1 MQQITVYTAKAIHT
15 MNPSL
20 PLATAVAVCD
30 DTIIEVGSME
40 SLRPWLDAHP
50 HAIDARFAD
59 KVIMPGFIDP
69 HLHPSMAAL
78 LLPMHF
84 ITAMDWKLP
93 WQDVAAV
100 RGQNAFIDR
109 LTTIENAMSDPEE
122 PLFTWGYH
130 PIWHGVMDRDLING
144 FSSERPVIIWHRGF
158 HSLVVNDAAVRW
170 MKLDEA
176 DLERHPQIDA
186 KTGKFFETGLAV
198 AFHSMNPYLLGA
210 ERFAGGMEKLRQC
223 VHHGGQT
230 TIDGLWHFQHGNG
243 MGAAVR
249 NTGTGRYPF
258 PRHAGAICQR
268 HGRRRCGTGT
278 AQRGAR
284 LGGTQYAPPE
294 VRQSR
299 QDVH

>member
-1 MQQITVYTAKAIHT
+1 MQQITVYTAKAIRT

-20 PLATAVAVCD
+20 PLATAVAVSGD
-30 DTIIEVGSME
+30 RIIEAGSLE

-50 HAIDARFAD
+50 HTIDGRFAD

-109 LTTIENAMSDPEE
+109 LTQIENGMSDPQE
-122 PLFTWGYH
+122 PLFTWGHH
-130 PIWHGVMDRDLING
+130 PIWHGEMDRELING
-144 FSSERPVIIWHRGF
+144 ISRERPVIVWHRGF

-176 DLERHPQIDA
+176 GR
-186 KTGKFFETGLAV
+186 
-198 AFHSMNPYLLGA
+198 S
-210 ERFAGGMEKLRQC
+210 RF
-223 VHHGGQT
+223 
-230 TIDGLWHFQHGNG
+230 
-243 MGAAVR
+243 
-249 NTGTGRYPF
+249 GTP
-258 PRHAGAICQR
+258 PAD
-268 HGRRRCGTGT
+268 RCED
-278 AQRGAR
+278 R
-284 LGGTQYAPPE
+284 E
-294 VRQSR
+294 VL
-299 QDVH
+299 